1 MDKRRNILE
10 ATSDLIAS
18 QGLQNCPMSMIAKHA
33 GCGAGTIYRY
43 FETKEDLVLE
53 LFKELS
59 ANMAAACFEGYD
71 ESACIKERFFTFWG
85 NFYRFMHETPRNQTL
100 IEQLSACP
108 AISAQVVDTAMKDL
122 IDAGNKLMDDG
133 KGQLLIKDMPNE
145 ILKTMTFGS
154 LMMMSKK
161 QHATP
166 EMFTAPVAEQDLLTL
181 CWDAVKA

>member
-10 ATSDLIAS
+10 ATSDLIAG

-43 FETKEDLVLE
+43 FETKEDLVLA
-53 LFKELS
+53 LFTELS
-59 ANMAAACFEGYD
+59 NDMAESCLQGYD
-71 ESACIKERFFTFWG
+71 ESSCIKQRFFTFWG

-108 AISAQVVDTAMKDL
+108 AISQELRDQAMNKV
-122 IDAGNKLMDDG
+122 IHAGNKLMDDG
-133 KGQLLIKDMPNE
+133 KAQLLIKNMPNE

-154 LMMMSKK
+154 LMMISKK
-161 QHATP
+161 QHMMPDMFP
-166 EMFTAPVAEQDLLTL
+166 EPVSEQDLLTM